1 MGLDMYLFKRKKNEP
16 NGEPEEVA
24 YWRKANQIRNWIV
37 NHTDYKENADC
48 EEFKLTKYN
57 LINLLEDCQTALE
70 NREMANMLIPTK
82 SGFFFGN
89 TDYNESYFWDL
100 ENTVRQLEKVINETD
115 WNNEDIF
122 YYEWW

>member
-1 MGLDMYLFKRKKNEP
+1 
-16 NGEPEEVA
+16 
-24 YWRKANQIRNWIV
+24 
-37 NHTDYKENADC
+37 
-48 EEFKLTKYN
+48 
-57 LINLLEDCQTALE
+57 
-70 NREMANMLIPTK
+70 MANMLIPTK